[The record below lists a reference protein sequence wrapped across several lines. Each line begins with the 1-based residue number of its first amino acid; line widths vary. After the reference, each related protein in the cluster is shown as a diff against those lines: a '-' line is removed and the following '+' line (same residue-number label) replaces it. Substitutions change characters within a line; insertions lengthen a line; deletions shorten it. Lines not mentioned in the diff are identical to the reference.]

1 MHFFRVVVC
10 MSDKGRYVRNKKM
23 RIYCVFILSTGLVV
37 VIYHVRAIEVFL
49 RCVRDRWWL
58 MGWRRRGCNV
68 LRLYSSVWDGV
79 ALRFFCL
86 DRVFP
91 KNRLSN
97 FQNNSWLQA
106 ENKFMSEAA
115 VEVGM
120 YWPTN
125 MYWLMSK
132 ILLNLIMWKMSK
144 CAINGTCGHI
154 VCKKKIIFNTN

>member
-37 VIYHVRAIEVFL
+37 VIYRVRAIEVFYD
-49 RCVRDRWWL
+49 VSVIDGGWWDDE
-58 MGWRRRGCNV
+58 GVGAIFYVSTVAFGRGSH
-68 LRLYSSVWDGV
+68 Y
-79 ALRFFCL
+79 AFFCL

-91 KNRLSN
+91 KNRFSN

-106 ENKFMSEAA
+106 ENKFMSGAA

-144 CAINGTCGHI
+144 CAINGTCGYI
-154 VCKKKIIFNTN
+154 VSSWN